1 MKAYLAAPFFNQN
14 ERYIYN
20 RAIDYLRNA
29 CHYDL
34 YVPMEHTV
42 EDAWNLSNAA
52 WARAVFTEDVRAL
65 DEADVVY
72 VLNFGMYSDSGTAWE
87 AGYAYAKGKRIVN
100 ILVNQKDN
108 VYSLMMINGANRV
121 VNVEFD
127 DVALEEVEQK

>member
-14 ERYIYN
+14 ERYIYA
-20 RAIDYLRNA
+20 RVIDYLRHA
-29 CHYDL
+29 EMLDL
-34 YVPMEHTV
+34 YVPQEHTV
-42 EDAWNLSNAA
+42 EDAWNLSNSA
-52 WARAVFTEDVRAL
+52 WAWEVFKEDLRAL
-65 DEADVVY
+65 DEAKVVY

-100 ILVNQKDN
+100 ILVDQKDN
-108 VYSLMMINGANRV
+108 VYSLMMINGANRL

>member
-14 ERYIYN
+14 ERYIYA
-20 RAIDYLRNA
+20 RVIDYLRNA
-29 CHYDL
+29 EQLDL
-34 YVPMEHTV
+34 YVPQEHTV
-42 EDAWNLSNAA
+42 EDAWNLSNSA
-52 WARAVFTEDVRAL
+52 WAWEVFKEDVRAL
-65 DEADVVY
+65 DEAKVVY

-108 VYSLMMINGANRV
+108 VYSLMMINGANRL

-127 DVALEEVEQK
+127 DAALEEVEQK